1 MAATIDVNGVIATID
16 GYRWS
21 GKGPGG
27 AALADTLN
35 AFLDLDGPPAYD
47 PNPDATMAQEMAER
61 FGGKVLRADETE
73 IAEDG
78 VN

>member
-1 MAATIDVNGVIATID
+1 LAATININGAIAVID

-21 GKGPGG
+21 GRGPGG

-35 AFLDLDGPPAYD
+35 AFLDPDGPPAYD
-47 PNPDATMAQEMAER
+47 PNPDATMAKEMAKR
-61 FGGKVLRADETE
+61 FKGKVIKVDETE
-73 IAEDG
+73 IATDG